1 MELNIKPNQSYITKG
16 ASYIMKDTIKYVG
29 LDVSKEKIAVAIAEE
44 GRETPRYYGMI
55 PHTLE
60 AIRKLVEKLGDKN
73 LIKVCYEAGPTGY
86 PLYRFFLSLGIECF
100 VIAPSLIP
108 SKPGERIK
116 TDRRDSIRLAQLFRA
131 GELTSIYVPTEEDEV
146 LRDLVRAREDAKED
160 ELRSKHRLTKF
171 LLRHD
176 IKPPTG
182 TRKWTHKYRE
192 WLNTLKFTHSTS
204 RVVFQEYY
212 HHLQEIEQ
220 RIKRLEEEIEIQ
232 ATEGLHA
239 PVIQALQA
247 LRGVATITATSLVAE
262 IGSFKRFSN
271 PKHFMSYVGLIP
283 SEYSSGESRRQGKIT
298 KTGNKHVRRLL
309 IEAAWSYRYQPAV
322 KGELK
327 RRQEGQSATVQA
339 ISWKAQN
346 RLHKKYFRLLSR
358 GKESGKAIT
367 AVARELAGFIWAI
380 TQEVETNSKVI
391 IKS

>member
-1 MELNIKPNQSYITKG
+1 
-16 ASYIMKDTIKYVG
+16 MKDTIKYVG

-44 GRETPRYYGMI
+44 GREAPRYYGMI
-55 PHTLE
+55 PHSLE
-60 AIRKLVEKLGDKN
+60 AIRKLVEKLGDKKQ
-73 LIKVCYEAGPTGY
+73 IKVCYEAGPTGY

-116 TDRRDSIRLAQLFRA
+116 TDRRDAVRLAQLFRA
-131 GELTSIYVPTEEDEV
+131 GELTSIYVPTEDDEA

-160 ELRSKHRLTKF
+160 ELRVKHRLTKF
-171 LLRHD
+171 LLRHN
-176 IKPPTG
+176 IKPPTDV
-182 TRKWTHKYRE
+182 RKWTLKYRD
-192 WLNTLKFTHSTS
+192 WLNKLKFTRSTS
-204 RVVFQEYY
+204 SIVFQEYY
-212 HHLQEIEQ
+212 YQLQEIEQ
-220 RIKRLEEEIEIQ
+220 RIKRLEKEIDIQ

-239 PVIQALQA
+239 PVIQALQS

-262 IGSFKRFSN
+262 IGSFKRFTSA
-271 PKHFMSYVGLIP
+271 KQFMSYVGLIP

-327 RRQEGQSATVQA
+327 RRQEGQSAVVQA

-358 GKESGKAIT
+358 GKESGKAVT
-367 AVARELAGFIWAI
+367 AVARELAGFIWAV
-380 TQEVETNSKVI
+380 TQEIETNSRVLI
-391 IKS
+391 ES